1 MQTKASTDRP
11 SVFNIRLL
19 ITTVTFV
26 PLIFLAFTDT
36 QGSLDSQRI
45 VPAHRYNGHNASS
58 VLVSVRTPWLRTV
71 PERELPPFPQWRF
84 VTDRHG
90 PARVSRPAAMASPLH
105 CAGAMEDE
113 ALGRPI
119 RRSCEWQLVEVSPLS
134 GGAFAAAF
142 AAERAA
148 WARAS
153 AGLDISDPASVSRA
167 LVCLETPAMSIPCP
181 LTASQLTALKELLA
195 SSYIPPASTATGVT
209 ATALLQPLTAA
220 GLVAA
225 VTTVYVTSHSNM
237 DSSVPR
243 IAEYYGAALTPE
255 ALALEAIAAA
265 NGSSAAVAHSTRP
278 LRALLAAAPAP
289 FAGGVPLRAPS
300 PAALARL
307 PTSSP
312 LLLTLLG
319 DDAHTYYGDGLPT
332 GLAKGNASAPARSAP
347 LSNVLSSR
355 EAAAVASFDGRR
367 QSALSVVAA
376 VREAASMSGHYRRVA
391 DGLGQLQALPVS
403 GAKGRWDAVED
414 SLRPPFAPPYSP
426 AYLTSQAAVALTDR
440 LVRLGPSGNAHY
452 GDVMAEGMRS
462 AVRSAAGI
470 AHDDPLGA
478 SKSLPLPGL
487 LSEAPPEVRASPEDA
502 LGGSWNMS
510 DLPPWL
516 RIPSFVNTAECLH
529 PATASALPSGAPPPS
544 PGDDMYEAP
553 RSILLI
559 GPSHLRNFYDSLCP
573 QLLMSA
579 RRGNGSIRG
588 SVNALCKLER
598 PIRIVKNRNVT
609 FPTSKHILKKHVY
622 GDDPSYPYPI
632 PFAFHWMTVAP
643 FRTMELVAE
652 QLLTTL
658 GIAHAH
664 HANPTNE
671 SAAVNHPDGI
681 VAAMARNFPHFT
693 HEAMAS
699 RNDMRPKRDEAF
711 AYSSLSLRSRRGDFA
726 ALKGLFTHVVF
737 AGGVWETTFRDLS
750 MPERTEAAAM
760 AIDLIREL
768 LAPRKIILYNQHS
781 WHPLAGSRAK
791 VATRNVYDGRPFAPF
806 GPPRARECSDAGA
819 LTKYRDAHLCA
830 AYGPARARVRKACGA
845 ELRRERERGDAAAV
859 AAGFRQAADA
869 RRLST
874 AANSAHPMPVDA
886 GNDVETTVE
895 VFDAFV
901 STMSGLPA
909 VMSDDAGHHYAPL
922 IVEAITQ
929 RILRD
934 HVCPPRFVMAVRSDD
949 EEAGAVGGRPP
960 VDYANSGLPW
970 RFPFPA
976 GVDRVVIRVRTSE
989 SSAARMPSLHHAF
1002 PAEGKGTVSAEVR
1015 DLFPLFKAPLPVV
1028 SEGLCRAIFDHPYG
1042 DVNSHTRIV
1051 RRDPSFGLRGSESD
1065 GDGDWW
1071 RSVPSALPPTS
1082 PQKATLPFIHPSPV
1096 QANLFPLNVPPHPY
1110 LMAVVRSNPFL
1121 PSIMC
1126 ANIHANGLVAKSDAV
1141 RIDGMRTAFGRAA
1154 AARGGFISPGD
1165 ALYKSASLAV
1175 YSAPRYNVDPLY
1187 FLRTRGDYLQDG
1199 VLPSDSC
1206 VVDVY
1211 GAPRKHDAYTGD
1223 SRRLPIHVMRYGHM
1237 ITHDSCLPAP
1247 LVDIRARIAVS
1258 AYIHARRPDF

>member
-45 VPAHRYNGHNASS
+45 VSAHRYNGHNASS

-113 ALGRPI
+113 ALERPV
-119 RRSCEWQLVEVSPLS
+119 RRSCEWQLLDVSPLRNAPN

-148 WARAS
+148 WARES
-153 AGLDISDPASVSRA
+153 TGVDISSHASVAGA
-167 LVCLETPAMSIPCP
+167 LACLAPFAQTSAPKQSPACQ
-181 LTASQLTALKELLA
+181 LAASQLAALKDLLA
-195 SSYIPPASTATGVT
+195 SSYVPSASPA
-209 ATALLQPLTAA
+209 PLSAE

-225 VTTVYVTSHSNM
+225 VTTVYVARSHP
-237 DSSVPR
+237 DSYAPR
-243 IAEYYGAALTPE
+243 INGYYSEALSPE
-255 ALALEAIAAA
+255 ALALEAIAEA
-265 NGSSAAVAHSTRP
+265 NGFPAAVAHSSRP

-289 FAGGVPLRAPS
+289 FVAVPLRVPS

-332 GLAKGNASAPARSAP
+332 GLGRGPAMPSRAAP
-347 LSNVLSSR
+347 LSNVLSFR
-355 EAAAVASFDGRR
+355 EAAAVATFGGNR
-367 QSALSVVAA
+367 SALSVVAA
-376 VREAASMSGHYRRVA
+376 ARSVASMSGHYQRVA
-391 DGLGQLQALPVS
+391 GGLSELRAMALAPT
-403 GAKGRWDAVED
+403 GRDAKALEA
-414 SLRPPFAPPYSP
+414 SLRPPFAPPHPPSFV
-426 AYLTSQAAVALTDR
+426 ASQAAVALTNR
-440 LVRLGPSGNAHY
+440 LVRLGPSGNSHY
-452 GDVMAEGMRS
+452 GDVLVEGMRS
-462 AVRSAAGI
+462 AVRSAE
-470 AHDDPLGA
+470 GA
-478 SKSLPLPGL
+478 RNVGTSQLVPLPGL

-652 QLLTTL
+652 HLMATL
-658 GIAHAH
+658 GLAPAH
-664 HANPTNE
+664 HADPTNV
-671 SAAVNHPDGI
+671 SAAANHPDGI

-693 HEAMAS
+693 HEAMTAG
-699 RNDMRPKRDEAF
+699 NDMGPKDDEAF

-760 AIDLIREL
+760 AIDLIREM

-791 VATRNVYDGRPFAPF
+791 VATSNVYDGRPFAPF

-830 AYGPARARVRKACGA
+830 SYGPARARVRKACGA

-886 GNDVETTVE
+886 GNDVETSVE

-934 HVCPPRFVMAVRSDD
+934 HVCPPRFVMAVRSND

-1121 PSIMC
+1121 PSMMC